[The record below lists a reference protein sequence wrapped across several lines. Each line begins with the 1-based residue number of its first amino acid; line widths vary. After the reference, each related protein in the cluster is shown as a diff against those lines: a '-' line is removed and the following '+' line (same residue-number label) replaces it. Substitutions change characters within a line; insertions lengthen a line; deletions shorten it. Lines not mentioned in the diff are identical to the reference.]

1 MRTIEDQDLDMVIRD
16 NLLAELTACTGG
28 SFAEIDGVAG
38 YDSPAN
44 DLETYGQE
52 PVVSDVEIER
62 EVRHALQHDPAVPF
76 HRMASSVHDGWVMLE
91 GRVDHVYEKEE
102 AEEVVL
108 GLGHVRGIIDHVAVG
123 PDERS
128 IPAD

>member
-1 MRTIEDQDLDMVIRD
+1 MKTIEDQYIDIVIRD
-16 NLLAELTACTGG
+16 NLLAELSAGTGADFVG
-28 SFAEIDGVAG
+28 TDGATG
-38 YDSPAN
+38 FDSPVN
-44 DLETYGQE
+44 DLETDGRE

-62 EVRHALQHDPAVPF
+62 EVRQALQHDPAVPF
-76 HRMASSVHDGWVMLE
+76 DRMATSVHDGWVTLE
-91 GRVDHVYEKEE
+91 GRVDHAYEKEE

-123 PDERS
+123 PDGRC